1 MDNRL
6 DYLTECILTTL
17 IPLPKDIKFN
27 QINYDYVTRND
38 NEVTK
43 LAMMM
48 LEALDFEVFYS
59 SDVKL
64 FLVNKPVVH

>member
-6 DYLTECILTTL
+6 DYLTECILATL
-17 IPLPKDIKFN
+17 IPLPKDIEFN
-27 QINYDYVTRND
+27 QFNYDYVSRND

-48 LEALDFEVFYS
+48 LEALDFEVYYA
-59 SDVKL
+59 SDEKL

>member
-6 DYLTECILTTL
+6 DYLTECILATL
-17 IPLPKDIKFN
+17 IPLPKDIELN
-27 QINYDYVTRND
+27 QFNYDYVSRND

-48 LEALDFEVFYS
+48 LEALDYEVYYA
-59 SDVKL
+59 SDEKL
-64 FLVNKPVVH
+64 FLINKPVVH

>member
-6 DYLTECILTTL
+6 DYLTECILATL
-17 IPLPKDIKFN
+17 IPLPENIGFDN
-27 QINYDYVTRND
+27 RRYDFVSRND

-48 LEALDFEVFYS
+48 LEALDYEVFYA
-59 SDVKL
+59 SDEKL

>member
-6 DYLTECILTTL
+6 DYLLECILATL
-17 IPLPKDIKFN
+17 IPLPNNIDFN
-27 QINYDYVTRND
+27 NKQFDYVSRND

-48 LEALDFEVFYS
+48 LEAMDYEVFYA
-59 SDVKL
+59 SDEKL
-64 FLVNKPVVH
+64 FLVNKPIVH